1 MNILVTGGSG
11 FLGSYLVEELLK
23 KNHKITVLDKNLP
36 TFKFNKKIK
45 FFKSDLLDKNIQR
58 AVKNQD
64 VIFHYA
70 GISGIGESM
79 LDPKTTADYNIIG
92 TIRLLEQSVKF
103 NIKRFIFAST
113 VYVNS
118 EQGSFYKSSKRA
130 SEDFVEE
137 YKKRYNLDFTI
148 LRFGTVYG
156 LRASKEN
163 SIHKIIDI
171 ALKKKRVIYE
181 GNRKNIREYINVRD
195 AAKMAIK
202 TMNNKYRNKYIQIT
216 GSNKIPVTKALEIIK
231 KELGYKSRI
240 IYKNKKDAGHYIVT
254 PENLKIKKAIRIK
267 FRQTTPFNLGIRE
280 IIRSK

>member
-11 FLGSYLVEELLK
+11 FLGSHLVEELLK

-70 GISGIGESM
+70 GISGICESM

-137 YKKRYNLDFTI
+137 YKKRYNLDF
-148 LRFGTVYG
+148 
-156 LRASKEN
+156 
-163 SIHKIIDI
+163 
-171 ALKKKRVIYE
+171 
-181 GNRKNIREYINVRD
+181 
-195 AAKMAIK
+195 
-202 TMNNKYRNKYIQIT
+202 
-216 GSNKIPVTKALEIIK
+216 
-231 KELGYKSRI
+231 
-240 IYKNKKDAGHYIVT
+240 
-254 PENLKIKKAIRIK
+254 
-267 FRQTTPFNLGIRE
+267 
-280 IIRSK
+280 

>member
-45 FFKSDLLDKNIQR
+45 FIKSDLLDKNIQR

-163 SIHKIIDI
+163 SINKIIDT

-216 GSNKIPVTKALEIIK
+216 GINKIPVTKALEIIK
-231 KELGYKSRI
+231 KELGYNSRI
-240 IYKNKKDAGHYIVT
+240 IYKNKKDVGHYIVT

>member
-36 TFKFNKKIK
+36 RFKFNKKIK
-45 FFKSDLLDKNIQR
+45 FIKSDLLDKNIQR

-137 YKKRYNLDFTI
+137 YKKKYNLDFTI

-240 IYKNKKDAGHYIVT
+240 IYKNKKDVGHYIVT

-280 IIRSK
+280 IIRGK

>member
-11 FLGSYLVEELLK
+11 FLGSYLVEELIK

-36 TFKFNKKIK
+36 RFKFNKKIK
-45 FFKSDLLDKNIQR
+45 FIKSDLLDKNIQR
-58 AVKNQD
+58 ALKNQD

-70 GISGIGESM
+70 GISGIGEAM
-79 LDPKTTADYNIIG
+79 LNPKKTANYNIIG
-92 TIRLLEQSVKF
+92 TIRLLEQCVKF
-103 NIKRFIFAST
+103 KIKRFVFAST

-130 SEDFVEE
+130 SEDFIEE
-137 YKKRYNLDFTI
+137 YKKKYNLDFTI

-163 SIHKIIDI
+163 SINKIIDT

-181 GNRKNIREYINVRD
+181 GNRKNIREYINVQD

-202 TMNNKYRNKYIQIT
+202 TMNKKYANKYIQIS
-216 GSNKIPVTKALEIIK
+216 GSHKIPVTKALKIIK
-231 KELGYKSRI
+231 KELGYNSKI
-240 IYKNKKDAGHYIVT
+240 IYKNKKDVGHYILT
-254 PENLKIKKAIRIK
+254 PDNLKIKNAIKIN
-267 FRQTTPFNLGIRE
+267 FRQTIPFNIGIRE